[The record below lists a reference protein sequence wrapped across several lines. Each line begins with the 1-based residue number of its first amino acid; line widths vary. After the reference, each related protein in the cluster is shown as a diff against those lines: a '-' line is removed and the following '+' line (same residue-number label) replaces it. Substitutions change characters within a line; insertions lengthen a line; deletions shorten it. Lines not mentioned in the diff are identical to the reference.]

1 VRVTEKVSRAG
12 ELLGE
17 RLRTVRQQSGVT
29 QVVLAERAG
38 LPQSHIS
45 EIERGV
51 MLPNLLTLLRIAAA
65 LPCKVSELTS
75 VFDDEDLARLLAK

>member
-1 VRVTEKVSRAG
+1 VKDATTRAG

-17 RLRTVRQQSGVT
+17 RLRALRQRKDVT

-45 EIERGV
+45 EIERGI
-51 MLPNLLTLLRIAAA
+51 MLPNLVTLLRIAAA
-65 LPCKVSELTS
+65 LPCKVSDLTS
-75 VFDDEDLARLLAK
+75 VFDKEDVSKLVPK

>member
-1 VRVTEKVSRAG
+1 MKDTTTRAG
-12 ELLGE
+12 QLLGE
-17 RLRTVRQQSGVT
+17 RLRVLRQKKGVT
-29 QVVLAERAG
+29 QVTLAERAG

-51 MLPNLLTLLRIAAA
+51 MLPNLVTLLRIAAA

-75 VFDDEDLARLLAK
+75 VFDKEEIASLIPK

>member
-1 VRVTEKVSRAG
+1 MKDVTTRAG

-17 RLRTVRQQSGVT
+17 RLRVLRQKKRVT
-29 QVVLAERAG
+29 QVTLAEGAG

-51 MLPNLLTLLRIAAA
+51 MLPNLVTLLRIAAA

-75 VFDDEDLARLLAK
+75 VFDKEDIAKLIPK

>member
-1 VRVTEKVSRAG
+1 MKDETTRAG

-17 RLRTVRQQSGVT
+17 RLRVLRQKKGVT
-29 QVVLAERAG
+29 QVTLAEGAG

-51 MLPNLLTLLRIAAA
+51 MLPNLVTLLRIAAA

-75 VFDDEDLARLLAK
+75 VFDKENIAKLIPK

>member
-1 VRVTEKVSRAG
+1 VKDATTRAG

-17 RLRTVRQQSGVT
+17 HLRALRQRKDVT

-45 EIERGV
+45 EIERGI
-51 MLPNLLTLLRIAAA
+51 MLPNLVTLLRIAAA
-65 LPCKVSELTS
+65 LPCKVSDLTS
-75 VFDDEDLARLLAK
+75 VFDKEDVSKLVPK

>member
-1 VRVTEKVSRAG
+1 LTRKKATAG
-12 ELLGE
+12 ELLGQ
-17 RLRTVRQQSGVT
+17 RLRDLRQERDVT

-45 EIERGV
+45 EMERGV
-51 MLPNLLTLLRIAAA
+51 MLPNLLTIIRLAAA

-75 VFDDEDLARLLAK
+75 VFDDVNPASLLPK

>member
-1 VRVTEKVSRAG
+1 MKKTTIRAG
-12 ELLGE
+12 ELLGQ
-17 RLRTVRQQSGVT
+17 RLRDLRQKRGVT

-51 MLPNLLTLLRIAAA
+51 MLPNLLTILRLAAA

-75 VFDDEDLARLLAK
+75 VFDNVNPASLLPK